1 MVIFYANNFCFQ
13 DMPVIFFNLIVDIP
27 VWHAVINILGY
38 VCEDTIAVSAELLDC
53 IWLMFM
59 HRIQTE

>member
-1 MVIFYANNFCFQ
+1 
-13 DMPVIFFNLIVDIP
+13 MPVIFFNLIVDIP